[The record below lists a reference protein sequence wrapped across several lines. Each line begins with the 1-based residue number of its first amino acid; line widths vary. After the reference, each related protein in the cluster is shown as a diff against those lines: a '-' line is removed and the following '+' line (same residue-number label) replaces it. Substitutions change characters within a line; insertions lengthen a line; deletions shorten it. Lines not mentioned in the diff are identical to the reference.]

1 MYINALGVTSEKNR
15 QFKDILQIGQIK
27 FIPEIQNDFYFRHF
41 LCELLS
47 MKMKSTES
55 LKIKE

>member
-41 LCELLS
+41 FMWIIINENEIYR
-47 MKMKSTES
+47 KS
-55 LKIKE
+55 